1 MTDAVIRLDK
11 SRPFSECRGERAPDD
26 PHYRVHF
33 WQGQILGRDIVLLPF
48 DAAGELIP
56 DDGKTVDYPGLVDG
70 KPVMHKPL
78 YSPAMRKLLELKKKR
93 QKVVEAPAGTEDGG
107 DDAEGSNPG
116 SLVDDVN
123 FVSWLRGEARYEWP
137 LLQVAAKARF
147 SRVFTSKKEMVADL
161 VLDEKIVP
169 EDQLSPDLA
178 KLLPAKQ
185 AA

>member
-1 MTDAVIRLDK
+1 MTDAVIRLDR

-33 WQGQILGRDIVLLPF
+33 WQGQLVGKDIVLLPF
-48 DAAGELIP
+48 DSADELVP
-56 DDGKTVDYPGLVDG
+56 DDGRTDPYPGLVDN

-78 YSPAMRKLLELKKKR
+78 YDEKMRKLVEMKKKR
-93 QKVVEAPAGTEDGG
+93 HKAIEAPADESG
-107 DDAEGSNPG
+107 DEEETSGKG
-116 SLVDDVN
+116 SLVDEVN

-147 SRVFTSKKEMVADL
+147 SRVFTSKKEMVSDL

-169 EDQLSPDLA
+169 EDQVTPELA
-178 KLLPAKQ
+178 KLLPSKI